1 MDRVRRKAKSVLKT
15 IPDQAAEPRA
25 AYADGSAAKK
35 ATMPLPP
42 PSRHMSLENKGK
54 SPAGMRP
61 IMIGQMASP
70 ENAIRREKE
79 FMDSKSKT
87 NQIAEIRLM

>member
-35 ATMPLPP
+35 AVP
-42 PSRHMSLENKGK
+42 PSRHMSLENKSK